1 MAVGLVPVCSGINI
15 PWTTPAIISGF
26 LAINWVG
33 ALLQALLLVMGVFI
47 YMPFI
52 KAMDDEYLKEEKE
65 NVSKMDEADEADAI
79 DLDNLS
85 FDDL

>member
-26 LAINWVG
+26 LATNWVG
-33 ALLQALLLVMGVFI
+33 ALLQALLLVMGV
-47 YMPFI
+47 FI

-65 NVSKMDEADEADAI
+65 NVSKMDEVDEADAI

>member
-1 MAVGLVPVCSGINI
+1 
-15 PWTTPAIISGF
+15 
-26 LAINWVG
+26 
-33 ALLQALLLVMGVFI
+33 MGVFI